1 MKPFHDTSEIVIA
14 PELIHQVIGQ
24 EDALEIIKIAARQ
37 RRFILLIGDPGTG
50 KSMLGQALAQN
61 LTPLPPQA
69 TLLFHNK
76 TDPTHP
82 ISKTIP
88 ADEVE
93 ATLKKQSK
101 IVKDLNRVNTL
112 IYVSVLVLIA
122 VASAVFAWT
131 QSQPSLL
138 FWGVFLLIAVVLLRK
153 KVFPDN
159 HAFQPKLLFPVDAD
173 PLPFVDAT
181 GFHEGGLL
189 GDVRHDP
196 YQSGGQETPPH
207 LLIEAGAIH
216 RAHHGVLYIDE
227 VSTLSIE
234 SQLSLLTAIQNKEFP
249 ITGRSPG
256 SSGTMVQ
263 TKPVP
268 CDFTL
273 VIAGHK
279 EDLAQLHPALRSRM
293 QGYGYEIYMNSEMPD
308 SPEHRENLIRFV
320 AQEVEKDGKI
330 PHFIHDAVEAIIQAA
345 IELSGETG
353 KITCRFR
360 ELGGLIRAAGDQ
372 AIMHQHQWV
381 MEEDVKTARQLHA
394 SLEEKMKNS
403 HSKMGPSG

>member
-1 MKPFHDTSEIVIA
+1 MKPFHDTSEIPIA
-14 PELIHQVIGQ
+14 SELIHQVVGQ
-24 EDALEIIKIAARQ
+24 EDAVEIIKIAAHQ
-37 RRFILLIGDPGTG
+37 RRFVLLIGDPGTG

-61 LTPLPPQA
+61 LPPLSPQA

-88 ADEVE
+88 AEEV
-93 ATLKKQSK
+93 AVTLKKQSGLA
-101 IVKDLNRVNTL
+101 KDFNRVNTL
-112 IYVSVLVLIA
+112 IYMSVLILIA
-122 VASAVFAWT
+122 VASVVFTWT

-138 FWGVFLLIAVVLLRK
+138 FWGIFLLIAVVLLRK

-159 HAFQPKLLFPVDAD
+159 HDFQPKLLFPIHDNH
-173 PLPFVDAT
+173 LPFVDAT

-216 RAHHGVLYIDE
+216 RANHGVLYIDE

-279 EDLAQLHPALRSRM
+279 EDLEQLHPALRSRM

-308 SPEHRENLIRFV
+308 SSEHRENLVRFI

-330 PHFIHDAVEAIIQAA
+330 PHFTHDAVEAIIQAA
-345 IELSGETG
+345 IALSGEIG
-353 KITCRFR
+353 KMTCRFR

-372 AIMHQHQWV
+372 AIMRQHPQV
-381 MEEDVKTARQLHA
+381 TEADVKIAQKLHA
-394 SLEEKMKNS
+394 SLEEKMKNV
-403 HSKMGPSG
+403 HSKIGPSG